1 MKQAL
6 ILLSAVLLL
15 GLFAEV
21 NAQKKSDANRLKVIF
36 EVSMECNKCVA
47 KIEKNIAFEKGVKKL
62 NVSLEKK
69 QVEIEYDARKTDIAK
84 LQAALVALD
93 FEVLVVF
100 PTDLKSLNTPSPCCI

>member
-21 NAQKKSDANRLKVIF
+21 NAQKKSDTNRLKVIF
-36 EVSMECNKCVA
+36 EVSMDCKKCVE
-47 KIEKNIAFEKGVKKL
+47 KIEKNISFEKGVKKL
-62 NVSLEKK
+62 SVSLEKK
-69 QVEIEYDARKTDIAK
+69 QVEIVYDARKTDIGK

>member
-21 NAQKKSDANRLKVIF
+21 NAQKKSNTNRLKVIF
-36 EVSMECNKCVA
+36 EVSMDCEKCVT

-62 NVSLEKK
+62 NISLEKK

-84 LQAALVALD
+84 LQADLVALD

-100 PTDLKSLNTPSPCCI
+100 PTETKSLNTPSPCCI